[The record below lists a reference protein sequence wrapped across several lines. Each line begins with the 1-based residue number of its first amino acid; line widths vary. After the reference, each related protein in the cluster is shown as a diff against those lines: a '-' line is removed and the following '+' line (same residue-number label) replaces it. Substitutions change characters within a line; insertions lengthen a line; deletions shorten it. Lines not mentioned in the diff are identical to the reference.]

1 MIGIQDTKAVQL
13 VAPQTIGTTAVSGYV
28 DTLGYDHLRVYYI
41 GAAVATGALMSALKL
56 QEGDTTSAFTDISG
70 AVGGTAAT
78 GGFIITTPTTSAPD
92 NIIFDVNLAKAR
104 KRYVNISITGTA
116 TTRTTAVL
124 GVLGRAAVT
133 PDTDAELGAAEVV
146 YV

>member
-1 MIGIQDTKAVQL
+1 MIEIQNTKAVQL

-56 QEGDTTSAFTDISG
+56 QEGDTTTAFTDISG

-78 GGFIITTPTTSAPD
+78 GGFIIPTPTTSATD
-92 NIIFDVNLAKAR
+92 NIVFDVNLANAR

-133 PDTDAELGAAEVV
+133 PNTDTLAGATDII